1 MCEKSLEGYFWCK
14 RSYYLEGP
22 WRLVLKPADKQ
33 RASTNAIIFPQVF
46 PKLTSS
52 DISALV
58 GDFLSGRGWRF
69 PPGFRITRN
78 IEQNFNL
85 HFLIFFFLYKL
96 QRTLWAIKP
105 FFFPLRAWF
114 PCGSCGTRKCAR
126 YFFDVDT
133 PPFSLFCCL
142 LFFRKRRSSI
152 ACWSS
157 FNLNYPHFV
166 CLFVWLSVARKIRLK
181 TMHNPQSLH
190 VYHCACSLKQ
200 DRM

>member
-1 MCEKSLEGYFWCK
+1 MCEKSREGYFWCK

-85 HFLIFFFLYKL
+85 HFLIFFFCTNYKE
-96 QRTLWAIKP
+96 
-105 FFFPLRAWF
+105 
-114 PCGSCGTRKCAR
+114 PCGPLSPFSFRCVHGCPVTHGTRTCAR

-142 LFFRKRRSSI
+142 LFFRNRRSSI
-152 ACWSS
+152 AFWSS

-166 CLFVWLSVARKIRLK
+166 CLFVCLAICCTQNTFKNYAQSSVTPCLSLCLF
-181 TMHNPQSLH
+181 T
-190 VYHCACSLKQ
+190 
-200 DRM
+200 